1 MIKCLHVVLFA
12 PFFVYNFSFINCWH
26 YYRVFLSIIHIIAG
40 LTAIEAWMLSCI
52 LFVFGCLIG
61 NMNFLA
67 LTIFCCH
74 SIFTLETY
82 NRILSLCIIIVFI
95 NNQSRIWRFS
105 PTYWFIILRIC
116 NNSSSEAVGIS
127 PTSSQSRKG
136 KDIIM
141 AWHGLQACSHYK
153 I

>member
-1 MIKCLHVVLFA
+1 MPSCCLVC
-12 PFFVYNFSFINCWH
+12 S
-26 YYRVFLSIIHIIAG
+26 FLSIMAIFLLSIANITWRSFLWIIHIIAG

-61 NMNFLA
+61 NINFLA

-141 AWHGLQACSHYK
+141 AWLAGMFPL
-153 I
+153 